1 MEKPP
6 LWQMKIATTK
16 SKREYLQL
24 MEEICE
30 RQAMQL
36 EGRELDIQIK
46 EMHAHMRG
54 TELKEE
60 EEEEELRNVKKL
72 SRSGKK
78 NLRYM
83 NESLRNE
90 RRSLARLSIA
100 LSSSVMDAA
109 LYVLL

>member
-1 MEKPP
+1 MEKAP

-60 EEEEELRNVKKL
+60 DEELREREEALKKW
-72 SRSGKK
+72 K
-78 NLRYM
+78 
-83 NESLRNE
+83 EE
-90 RRSLARLSIA
+90 LAIHE
-100 LSSSVMDAA
+100 
-109 LYVLL
+109 